1 MKKLFAAAATAVASA
16 GAFAADAGTP
26 TMDVS
31 GVVSAIN
38 GIGPNVVLVGTA
50 VLALA
55 AVTFGYRTVRSF
67 IGR

>member
-1 MKKLFAAAATAVASA
+1 MKKLIAAAATAVASA

-26 TMDVS
+26 AMDVTA
-31 GVVSAIN
+31 VVSAIN
-38 GIGPNVVLVGTA
+38 GISPNIVLVGTA

>member
-1 MKKLFAAAATAVASA
+1 MKKLFAAAATAVVSA

-26 TMDVS
+26 TMDVTS
-31 GVVSAIN
+31 VVASIN
-38 GIGPNVVLVGTA
+38 GVGPNIVLVGGA
-50 VLALA
+50 VLAVA

>member
-1 MKKLFAAAATAVASA
+1 MKKLFAAALSLASA

-26 TMDVS
+26 TMDVTS
-31 GVVSAIN
+31 VVASIN
-38 GIGPNVVLVGTA
+38 GVGPNIVLVGGA
-50 VLALA
+50 VLAVA